1 MKTLKILILLTFLCA
16 CKNTNSTETP
26 KHPAIEVDTIP
37 ASEVKKEEVKTFYA
51 TVDQLRLRKTP
62 DKKAAVLEKIKEGEA
77 LLFLGEESEKK
88 EKIKLRNRWQEAPWM
103 KVESQKGNQGWVFG
117 GALSEQ
123 APKEDFSKLPYDK
136 CEAAYE
142 KNQDNSAYFKCY
154 EKIAKQQ
161 EKKDSRYIKPKE
173 TGYEVTLL
181 SGEKRNLFNETEVEQ
196 ELREYRYRY
205 YLGKI
210 GYFVF
215 RINRYEAGEYILM
228 DDKFGYAMPL
238 MGMPRL
244 APDLTKLLVTNNDQG
259 AGFELNIVQLFEIRE
274 EGLNPDPIFEEEVE
288 QFQVLNPVWIDSSRV
303 EMDFISFDYSDKKLN
318 VKATL
323 EEGEDGIWR
332 LTYRNME

>member
-1 MKTLKILILLTFLCA
+1 
-16 CKNTNSTETP
+16 
-26 KHPAIEVDTIP
+26 
-37 ASEVKKEEVKTFYA
+37 
-51 TVDQLRLRKTP
+51 
-62 DKKAAVLEKIKEGEA
+62 
-77 LLFLGEESEKK
+77 
-88 EKIKLRNRWQEAPWM
+88 
-103 KVESQKGNQGWVFG
+103 
-117 GALSEQ
+117 
-123 APKEDFSKLPYDK
+123 
-136 CEAAYE
+136 
-142 KNQDNSAYFKCY
+142 
-154 EKIAKQQ
+154 
-161 EKKDSRYIKPKE
+161 
-173 TGYEVTLL
+173 
-181 SGEKRNLFNETEVEQ
+181 
-196 ELREYRYRY
+196 
-205 YLGKI
+205 
-210 GYFVF
+210 
-215 RINRYEAGEYILM
+215 M